1 MSYQDIF
8 LRNPRVV
15 LFNTTFNNISVILW
29 RSVLLMK
36 ETRVP
41 LTCDGFELANL
52 VVIVTESMGSYK
64 SSYHTIT
71 TTTSIS
77 LEIRVSLARYNDVNS
92 KMYHHRCFDTCLLSN
107 DEELS

>member
-41 LTCDGFELANL
+41 LTCDGFEL
-52 VVIVTESMGSYK
+52 TESMGSCK